1 MFYHNLDKSK
11 NYNDI
16 NSLENIIAVLGPTN
30 TGKTYYAIE
39 QMLKYDSG
47 IIGCPLRLLAREIYD
62 KLVKKRGILNI
73 ALITGEEKIVPTN
86 AKYFVCTV
94 EAMPKNLD
102 VDFVAIDEVQLTA
115 HSERG
120 HVFTDKL
127 LNVRGNLE
135 TMFLGSDNIENLL
148 KKIYPKIYVKKFKR
162 FSSLEYVGSSKL
174 SKMPPRS
181 AIVTFSVNEVYE
193 IAELVK
199 RRHGGTAVVLGA
211 LSPKTR
217 NAQVELYESGEVD
230 YLVATDAIGM
240 GLNMNIN
247 HVAFA
252 KLIKYDGKNV
262 RSLTSTE
269 AAQIAGRAGRYKKD
283 GTFGVTAGCNNFN
296 PLMVNAIENHSFSEI
311 DSILWRN
318 SKLDFS
324 SIKSL
329 LRSLSKRSEK
339 NYFIMSSEA
348 DDEKF
353 LKVLSKKVDNENVR
367 LLWEVC
373 SVPDYGKNYDDSH
386 FLLLENIYKLL
397 RENGEL
403 PEIWASS
410 NLNNLNNIK
419 GELDLLATRLANVR
433 TWNYIFNKKN
443 WIHSDSE
450 LGSKAKYIENR
461 LSDALHKG
469 LVERFVDYKMASFSK
484 SLKVNND
491 LISSISRD
499 NSVKIEGYF
508 VGKLEG
514 LTFINEV
521 SKNQDDKKEIF
532 KIVRKVIATEVGKR
546 VRIILNSHDQE
557 ISFDKNLCVFWQG
570 CCIAKLYKGKSI
582 LKPKILLVSSELLN
596 DKDRLMLKERLYKFL
611 HKYILNIISPINNL
625 MNKCEEGALKG
636 LLYQLKE
643 SLGVIKISNV
653 RDLVVALS
661 IREKNMLG
669 ELGIEIGQFYI
680 WSKSITNKKN
690 SEFLWKLLQIDNG
703 YKVEFNYPD
712 INKPVS
718 CKNIPFNLFNKR
730 ELILID
736 NYIYNI
742 QLIERIMK
750 SIKNFLM
757 IKNIIYLNKKNI
769 KLINKKYNLS
779 YQQIRSLLI
788 EIGFK
793 KDKTNPVKYF
803 YNQNKFYK
811 SNILL
816 NKDYTKNS
824 PFAVL
829 AKF

>member
-11 NYNDI
+11 NCNNV

-30 TGKTYYAIE
+30 TGKTYYALE

-47 IIGCPLRLLAREIYD
+47 VIGCPLRLLAREIYD
-62 KLVKKRGILNI
+62 KLVKKKGILNI
-73 ALITGEEKIVPTN
+73 ALITGEEKLVPKN

-102 VDFVAIDEVQLTA
+102 VDFVAIDEAQLA
-115 HSERG
+115 VHSERG

-148 KKIYPKIYVKKFKR
+148 KRIYPKINVKKFKR
-162 FSSLEYVGSSKL
+162 FSSLKYIGSSKL
-174 SKMPPRS
+174 SRMPPRS
-181 AIVTFSVNEVYE
+181 AIVTFSVSDVYE

-199 RRHGGTAVVLGA
+199 RRHGGTAVILGA

-240 GLNMNIN
+240 GLNLNIN

-262 RSLTSTE
+262 RSLTSPE
-269 AAQIAGRAGRYKKD
+269 VAQIAGRAGRYKKN
-283 GTFGVTAGCNNFN
+283 GTFGVTAGCNNFT
-296 PLMVNAIENHSFSEI
+296 PLMVNAIENHNFSEI

-324 SIKSL
+324 SIKSM
-329 LRSLSKRSEK
+329 LRSLSKRPEK
-339 NYFIMSSEA
+339 NYFILSPEA

-353 LKVLSKKVDNENVR
+353 LKVLSKKVDNDNIR

-403 PEIWASS
+403 PEIWANS
-410 NLNNLNNIK
+410 NLDNLNNIK

-433 TWNYIFNKKN
+433 TWNYIFNKKD
-443 WIHSDSE
+443 WIHIGSE

-469 LVERFVDYKMASFSK
+469 LVDRFVDYKMASFSK
-484 SLKVNND
+484 NLKVNND
-491 LISSISRD
+491 LISFISKD
-499 NSVKIEGYF
+499 NSVEIEGYF

-514 LTFINEV
+514 LTFTNKV
-521 SKNQDDKKEIF
+521 SKNQYDKKEVF

-546 VRIILNSHDQE
+546 VSIILNSNDQE
-557 ISFDKNLCVFWQG
+557 IRFDKNLHIFWQG
-570 CCIAKLYKGKSI
+570 YCIAKLYKGKSV

-611 HKYILNIISPINNL
+611 HKYILNIISPINNS

-636 LLYQLKE
+636 LLYQLRE

-653 RDLVVALS
+653 RDIVVAFS
-661 IREKNMLG
+661 KSEKNMLG
-669 ELGIEIGQFYI
+669 ELGVEIGQFYI
-680 WSKSITNKKN
+680 WFRSIMNRKN

-703 YKVEFNYPD
+703 HKVEINYPD

-718 CKNIPFNLFNKR
+718 SKNVPFNLLNKR
-730 ELILID
+730 ELILVD

-742 QLIERIMK
+742 QLIEKIMK
-750 SIKNFLM
+750 FIKNFLM
-757 IKNIIYLNKKNI
+757 IKSMIYLNKKNI

-779 YQQIRSLLI
+779 YQQIRGLLI

-793 KDKTNPVKYF
+793 KDKINPVKYF
-803 YNQNKFYK
+803 YNHNKFYK
-811 SNILL
+811 SDVLL
-816 NKDYTKNS
+816 DKRYVKNS

>member
-469 LVERFVDYKMASFSK
+469 FQ
-484 SLKVNND
+484 KV
-491 LISSISRD
+491 
-499 NSVKIEGYF
+499 
-508 VGKLEG
+508 
-514 LTFINEV
+514 
-521 SKNQDDKKEIF
+521 
-532 KIVRKVIATEVGKR
+532 
-546 VRIILNSHDQE
+546 
-557 ISFDKNLCVFWQG
+557 
-570 CCIAKLYKGKSI
+570 
-582 LKPKILLVSSELLN
+582 
-596 DKDRLMLKERLYKFL
+596 
-611 HKYILNIISPINNL
+611 
-625 MNKCEEGALKG
+625 
-636 LLYQLKE
+636 
-643 SLGVIKISNV
+643 
-653 RDLVVALS
+653 
-661 IREKNMLG
+661 
-669 ELGIEIGQFYI
+669 
-680 WSKSITNKKN
+680 
-690 SEFLWKLLQIDNG
+690 
-703 YKVEFNYPD
+703 
-712 INKPVS
+712 
-718 CKNIPFNLFNKR
+718 
-730 ELILID
+730 
-736 NYIYNI
+736 
-742 QLIERIMK
+742 
-750 SIKNFLM
+750 
-757 IKNIIYLNKKNI
+757 
-769 KLINKKYNLS
+769 
-779 YQQIRSLLI
+779 
-788 EIGFK
+788 
-793 KDKTNPVKYF
+793 
-803 YNQNKFYK
+803 
-811 SNILL
+811 
-816 NKDYTKNS
+816 
-824 PFAVL
+824 
-829 AKF
+829 

>member
-532 KIVRKVIATEVGKR
+532 KIVRKVIANEVGKR

-570 CCIAKLYKGKSI
+570 YCIAKLYKGKSI